1 MQLDRL
7 KRREFITLLGGA
19 AAAWPLAARAQQPDR
34 IRRIGVLIGTAEH
47 DPENKRRLA
56 ALVRGLRELGWAEG
70 RELHIDHR
78 YGAGDAERMRRHAE
92 EIVALAPDVIVVQS
106 SPFMAAL
113 WEVSRTIPTV
123 LAQAGDPVS
132 AGYAKSLSHPGG
144 NVTGFMTFELEIGGK
159 WLQILKEVAPALTR
173 ALVLFDPR
181 SLSNVAYWRSAEA
194 VSAAVGMTVVAGTV
208 HDPVGIERAIG
219 AFAGE
224 RGGGLIVLPSP
235 VIAANRE
242 RAIALAAQHR
252 LPAVYAF
259 RFFVESGGLLS
270 YGVDTA
276 DLFRRA
282 ASYVDRILRGAK
294 PAELPVQQP
303 TKFELIIN
311 LKTAKA
317 LGLEIPPTLLVRA
330 DEVIE

>member
-1 MQLDRL
+1 M
-7 KRREFITLLGGA
+7 KRREFITLLGGS
-19 AAAWPLAARAQQPDR
+19 AAAWPLAARAQQRDR
-34 IRRIGVLIGTAEH
+34 IRRVGVLISTAEH
-47 DPENKRRLA
+47 DPESQRRLA
-56 ALVRGLRELGWAEG
+56 ALVGGLRELGWAEG
-70 RELHIDHR
+70 HELHIDLR
-78 YGAGDAERMRRHAE
+78 YAAGDAERMRRNAE

-113 WEVSRTIPTV
+113 WQVNRTIPTV
-123 LAQAGDPVS
+123 IAQVGDPVS

-181 SLSNVAYWRSAEA
+181 SPSNVAYWRSAQA
-194 VSAAVGMTVVAGTV
+194 VSAAIGMTPVEGAVRE
-208 HDPVGIERAIG
+208 PVGIERAIG
-219 AFAGE
+219 AFARE

-235 VIAANRE
+235 VIGANRE
-242 RAIALAAQHR
+242 RVIALAAQHR

-259 RFFVESGGLLS
+259 RFFAESGGLLS
-270 YGVDTA
+270 YGVDNA
-276 DLFRRA
+276 DLLRRA
-282 ASYVDRILRGAK
+282 AGYVDRILKGER
-294 PAELPVQQP
+294 PADLPVQAP
-303 TKFELIIN
+303 TKYELVIN

-317 LGLEIPPTLLVRA
+317 LGIEVPPALLARA